1 MYSARFRQLLGEPGP
16 FTSVYFDGSA
26 EADDTAVALAL
37 KWRGLRDNL
46 EQYRVDA
53 SITAEIEHAVMHL
66 PPPGGR
72 GGRAVIASATGVIL
86 NEYLLRPAT
95 RSVVR
100 VSELPYIVP
109 ILEHGVEH
117 TRYLLVVADPHGAF
131 ITRHT
136 DFTRSSEA
144 IEAEG
149 DGGPTLRAVADRVG
163 ELVRNTSCG
172 AVFLVGDADLRSGLL
187 AALPESVRR
196 RVIPLPIA
204 VRRGGYDFEEI
215 QWAVDTMMLQQRRS
229 AMDTAAERF
238 IAEVGRGSGLAVEG
252 LGAVC
257 AALRQGVVDT
267 MLIGDI
273 DDATVVADAGMTTI
287 APDADALLDQGAVPA
302 KTLRADEALPLLA
315 ISVGASVVR
324 TDERIAPV
332 DGVGAVLRY
341 PAKHQ
346 QPVRPPALAGLPRR

>member
-46 EQYRVDA
+46 EQCGADA

-72 GGRAVIASATGVIL
+72 GGRAVIASATGVVL
-86 NEYLLRPAT
+86 NEYLLRPAA

-149 DGGPTLRAVADRVG
+149 DGGPTPRPVADRVG
-163 ELVRNTSCG
+163 ELVRNTPCG
-172 AVFLVGDADLRSGLL
+172 AVFLVGDADTAGRRG
-187 AALPESVRR
+187 AAAVGDFRGSVRGPHR
-196 RVIPLPIA
+196 RADRP
-204 VRRGGYDFEEI
+204 G
-215 QWAVDTMMLQQRRS
+215 RRS
-229 AMDTAAERF
+229 RCPASLPGEAA
-238 IAEVGRGSGLAVEG
+238 AASSPAGGSG
-252 LGAVC
+252 
-257 AALRQGVVDT
+257 
-267 MLIGDI
+267 
-273 DDATVVADAGMTTI
+273 AT
-287 APDADALLDQGAVPA
+287 P
-302 KTLRADEALPLLA
+302 PLSGNA
-315 ISVGASVVR
+315 CPTISV
-324 TDERIAPV
+324 I
-332 DGVGAVLRY
+332 
-341 PAKHQ
+341 
-346 QPVRPPALAGLPRR
+346 

>member
-46 EQYRVDA
+46 EQYGADA

-86 NEYLLRPAT
+86 NEYLLRPAA
-95 RSVVR
+95 RPVVR

-117 TRYLLVVADPHGAF
+117 TRYLLVVADPRGAL

-136 DFTRSSEA
+136 DSTRFSESVEAAGYGDPKPSS
-144 IEAEG
+144 
-149 DGGPTLRAVADRVG
+149 LADRVN
-163 ELVRNTSCG
+163 E
-172 AVFLVGDADLRSGLL
+172 LVGDTSFSALYLVGDVDLRSGLL
-187 AALPESVRR
+187 AALPECVRQR
-196 RVIPLPIA
+196 AIPLPIA

-215 QWAVDTMMLQQRRS
+215 QWAIDTTMLQRRRS
-229 AMDTAAERF
+229 AMDTAAARF
-238 IAEVGRGSGLAVEG
+238 TAELGRRSGLATQG
-252 LGAVC
+252 LAAVC
-257 AALRQGVVDT
+257 AALRQGAVDT
-267 MLIGDI
+267 VII
-273 DDATVVADAGMTTI
+273 DNGRGKMCVTTGNTF
-287 APDADALLDQGAVPA
+287 P
-302 KTLRADEALPLLA
+302 RA
-315 ISVGASVVR
+315 
-324 TDERIAPV
+324 
-332 DGVGAVLRY
+332 
-341 PAKHQ
+341 
-346 QPVRPPALAGLPRR
+346 

>member
-46 EQYRVDA
+46 EQSGAAA

-86 NEYLLRPAT
+86 NEYLLRPAA

-109 ILEHGVEH
+109 ILEHGVEY
-117 TRYLLVVADPHGAF
+117 TRYLVVVADPHGAL

-136 DFTRSSEA
+136 DFTRSSESV
-144 IEAEG
+144 EAVG
-149 DGGPTLRAVADRVG
+149 DAGSTPRLVADRVS
-163 ELVRNTSCG
+163 ELVRSTACG
-172 AVFLVGDADLRSGLL
+172 AVFLVGDANLRSGLL
-187 AALPESVRR
+187 AVLPESVRR
-196 RVIPLPIA
+196 RVMPLPIA

-215 QWAVDTMMLQQRRS
+215 QWALDTTMLQQRRS
-229 AMDTAAERF
+229 AMDTAAARF
-238 IAEVGRGSGLAVEG
+238 IAELGRGSGLAVEG

-267 MLIGDI
+267 MIIGDI
-273 DDATVVADAGMTTI
+273 DDATVVADAGVTTI
-287 APDADALLDQGAVPA
+287 APDAEALLDQGAVPA

-332 DGVGAVLRY
+332 DGVGAMLRY
-341 PAKHQ
+341 PAKQ
-346 QPVRPPALAGLPRR
+346 QPLRPPAVAGLPRR